1 MFGGLSDSQRT
12 ILGLAALSDTFGSL
26 AGRPGNAM
34 QQFAPIARDMGW
46 NDFLNSQLSQP
57 GGAPTMAALGG
68 ATAPTAPAAPVGPAA
83 TAPAMQPAEPPRSP
97 TGVRLEEGG
106 DFSPAAIGRALDRVQ
121 RVESGGNPRAVNA
134 QGFAGLF
141 QIGAPLALDAGVYQ
155 PAPGEIQ
162 NGRWN
167 GQWGGT
173 FNIPGF
179 NDVRTLDDFLNNPE
193 AQRRAAELAMSLNA
207 GRLYGLRDMIGQEVN
222 GVRITPEALLQ
233 GAWLGG
239 PRGVERF
246 VRAGQD
252 RTDANGTPV
261 SRWMRLGEDEPQ
273 QARAVAGG
281 TAASGANAALT
292 APQQAIIGTPQPA
305 PAQPAQAPQGPG
317 QNIRPRGLQMTPELV
332 EMLRRMGPEAGAMFL
347 AQQQVRAMQGGVR
360 VLSDDEARTILG
372 DGRYDPENVYQLTAE
387 GGISVVP
394 GTRNVSSTNRQI
406 EGELRS
412 QFLQLQPV
420 RDFMALQPAIR
431 EIEQAATRENPT
443 RINDINL
450 VFAYAKML
458 DPASVVREGEQIM
471 ITRSG
476 GPIEALRGMING
488 LNGGATIAPE
498 TRASILT
505 EARSRFNS
513 AREAFELFAEEYRGL
528 ATDYGVNPDRVVRPL
543 RGAEPPQRAVP
554 GQAGILPRA
563 APQQPITPADQM
575 LAVSNLRERVRS
587 GSVTREQAI
596 AAARSLGVPNP
607 ESMF

>member
-1 MFGGLSDSQRT
+1 MFGGLSDSQRS
-12 ILGLAALSDTFGSL
+12 ILGLAALSDAFGSL

-34 QQFAPIARDMGW
+34 QQFAPVARDAGW
-46 NDFLNSQLSQP
+46 NDFLNSQLPQ
-57 GGAPTMAALGG
+57 GGAPAAPALGG
-68 ATAPTAPAAPVGPAA
+68 ATAPTAPAAPVGPGA
-83 TAPAMQPAEPPRSP
+83 TAPVMQPAEPPRSP

-106 DFSPAAIGRALDRVQ
+106 DFSPAAMGRALDRLQ
-121 RVESGGNPRAVNA
+121 RVESSGNSRAVNA

-155 PAPGEIQ
+155 PAAGEIQ

-173 FNIPGF
+173 FNIPGYSE
-179 NDVRTLDDFLNNPE
+179 VRTLDDFLNNPE
-193 AQRRAAELAMSLNA
+193 AQRRAAELAMSVNA
-207 GRLYGLRDMIGQEVN
+207 GRLYGLRDMIGQEVD

-246 VRAGQD
+246 VRGGQD

-261 SRWMRLGEDEPQ
+261 SRWMRLGEDEPP

-281 TAASGANAALT
+281 PATSTTSAALT

-305 PAQPAQAPQGPG
+305 PAQPGQAPQAPG
-317 QNIRPRGLQMTPELV
+317 QNLRPRGFQMTPELV

-347 AQQQVRAMQGGVR
+347 AQQQARALQGGVR

-372 DGRYDPENVYQLTAE
+372 DGRYDPENVYQLTPE

-394 GTRNVSSTNRQI
+394 GTRNVSSTNRQV
-406 EGELRS
+406 EGDLRS

-420 RDFMALQPAIR
+420 RDFMALQAPIR
-431 EIEQAATRENPT
+431 EIEAAATRENPT
-443 RINDINL
+443 RVNDINL

-458 DPASVVREGEQIM
+458 DPTSVVRDSEQIM
-471 ITRSG
+471 IVRSG
-476 GPIEALRGMING
+476 GPIEAIRGLING
-488 LNGGATIAPE
+488 INGGAQISPD
-498 TRASILT
+498 TRSSILT
-505 EARSRFNS
+505 EARSRFAS
-513 AREAFELFAEEYRGL
+513 ARESFELFAEEYRGL

-543 RGAEPPQRAVP
+543 RNAEPQQRTVP
-554 GQAGILPRA
+554 GQPGIINRP
-563 APQQPITPADQM
+563 APQQQVTPADQM
-575 LAVSNLRERVRS
+575 LAVSNLRDRVRS

>member
-12 ILGLAALSDTFGSL
+12 ILGLAALSDTFGTL
-26 AGRPGNAM
+26 AGRPSNAM
-34 QQFAPIARDMGW
+34 QQFAPIARDAGW
-46 NDFLNSQLSQP
+46 NDFLNSQLQP
-57 GGAPTMAALGG
+57 GGAPAMAALGG
-68 ATAPTAPAAPVGPAA
+68 ATAPTAPVGPGA
-83 TAPAMQPAEPPRSP
+83 TAPAMQQAEPPRSP
-97 TGVRLEEGG
+97 SGRLLEEGG
-106 DFSPAAIGRALDRVQ
+106 DFSPAAIGRALDRLQ
-121 RVESGGNPRAVNA
+121 RAESSGNPRAVNA

-141 QIGAPLALDAGVYQ
+141 QLGAPLALDAGVYQ
-155 PAPGEIQ
+155 PAQGEIQ

-179 NDVRTLDDFLNNPE
+179 SDVRTLDDFLNNPE

-207 GRLYGLRDMIGQEVN
+207 GRLSGLRDAIGQEVD

-246 VRAGQD
+246 VRGGQD

-273 QARAVAGG
+273 ARAVASGP
-281 TAASGANAALT
+281 AASNANAALT
-292 APQQAIIGTPQPA
+292 APQQAIVGTPQPA
-305 PAQPAQAPQGPG
+305 PAQPGQTPQAPG
-317 QNIRPRGLQMTPELV
+317 QPLRPRGLQMTPELV

-347 AQQQVRAMQGGVR
+347 AQQQARALQGGVR

-394 GTRNVSSTNRQI
+394 GTRNVSSTNRQV

-505 EARSRFNS
+505 EARSRFSS
-513 AREAFELFAEEYRGL
+513 ARDAFELFAEEYRGL

-543 RGAEPPQRAVP
+543 RNAEPQQRTVP
-554 GQAGILPRA
+554 GQPGIINRP
-563 APQQPITPADQM
+563 APQQQVTPADQM
-575 LAVSNLRERVRS
+575 LAVTNLRERVRS

>member
-12 ILGLAALSDTFGSL
+12 ILGLAALSDAFGSM

-34 QQFAPIARDMGW
+34 QQFAPVARDAGW
-46 NDFLNSQLSQP
+46 NDFLNSQLPQP
-57 GGAPTMAALGG
+57 GGAPAMPAPSGAAAPAALPAPVGPG
-68 ATAPTAPAAPVGPAA
+68 ATAPAV
-83 TAPAMQPAEPPRSP
+83 QPAEPPRSP
-97 TGVRLEEGG
+97 AGTLLEEGG
-106 DFSPAAIGRALDRVQ
+106 DFSPAAIGRALDRLE
-121 RVESGGNPRAVNA
+121 RAESSRNPRAVNA
-134 QGFAGLF
+134 QGFAGLY

-173 FNIPGF
+173 FNIPGHS
-179 NDVRTLDDFLNNPE
+179 DVRTLEDFLNNPA
-193 AQRRAAELAMSLNA
+193 AQRRAAELGMSLNA
-207 GRLYGLRDMIGQEVN
+207 GRLTGMGLPGLIGQEVD

-239 PRGVERF
+239 PGGVERF
-246 VRAGQD
+246 VRGGQD
-252 RTDANGTPV
+252 RADANGTPV
-261 SRWMRLGEDEPQ
+261 SRWMRLGQDEPE
-273 QARAVAGG
+273 ARAVAGG
-281 TAASGANAALT
+281 PAASNANAALLT
-292 APQQAIIGTPQPA
+292 PQQQAIAGTPQPA
-305 PAQPAQAPQGPG
+305 PAPQAPQAQAPG
-317 QNIRPRGLQMTPELV
+317 QQIRPRGFQMTPELV

-347 AQQQVRAMQGGVR
+347 AQQQARAAQGPVI
-360 VLSDDEARTILG
+360 LSDAEAQALLG
-372 DGRYDPENVYQLTAE
+372 PRFDPENAYQITSE
-387 GGISVVP
+387 GIRTVP
-394 GTRNVSSTNRQI
+394 GTLETRSRNRQI
-406 EGELRS
+406 ESDLRS
-412 QFLQLQPV
+412 EFRQLQPV
-420 RDFMALQPAIR
+420 RDFMALTPAIR
-431 EIEQAATRENPT
+431 EIEAAATRENPT

-498 TRASILT
+498 TRSSILT
-505 EARSRFNS
+505 EARSRFAS
-513 AREAFELFAEEYRGL
+513 ARDAFELFANEYREL
-528 ATDYGVNPDRVVRPL
+528 ATDMGVDPNRVVRPL

-554 GQAGILPRA
+554 GQPGILPRP
-563 APQQPITPADQM
+563 APEQPISAADQM
-575 LAVSNLRERVRS
+575 LAVSNLRERVNS

>member
-83 TAPAMQPAEPPRSP
+83 TAPAMQPAEPPRSA

-179 NDVRTLDDFLNNPE
+179 SDVRTLDDFLNNPE

-207 GRLYGLRDMIGQEVN
+207 GRLTGLRDMIGQEVD

-281 TAASGANAALT
+281 TAASGTNAALT

-305 PAQPAQAPQGPG
+305 QPAQAPQAPG

-394 GTRNVSSTNRQI
+394 GTRNVSSTNRQV

-412 QFLQLQPV
+412 QFLALQPV

-505 EARSRFNS
+505 EARSRFSS

-528 ATDYGVNPDRVVRPL
+528 ASDYGVNPDRVVRPL

-575 LAVSNLRERVRS
+575 LAVTNLRERVRS

-596 AAARSLGVPNP
+596 AAARSLGVPNA

>member
-12 ILGLAALSDTFGSL
+12 ILGLAALSDAFGSL
-26 AGRPGNAM
+26 AGRPGNAV
-34 QQFAPIARDMGW
+34 QQFAPIARDAGW
-46 NDFLNSQLSQP
+46 NDFLNSQLRPP
-57 GGAPTMAALGG
+57 GGAPATAALGG
-68 ATAPTAPAAPVGPAA
+68 STAPTAPAAPVGPGA

-97 TGVRLEEGG
+97 TGTLLEEGG

-155 PAPGEIQ
+155 PSPGEIQ

-173 FNIPGF
+173 FNIPGYS
-179 NDVRTLDDFLNNPE
+179 DVRTLDDFLNNPE

-207 GRLYGLRDMIGQEVN
+207 GRLTGLRDMIGQEVD

-281 TAASGANAALT
+281 TAASGTNAALT

-305 PAQPAQAPQGPG
+305 PAQPAQAPQAPG
-317 QNIRPRGLQMTPELV
+317 QPIRPRGLQMTPELV
-332 EMLRRMGPEAGAMFL
+332 EMLRRMGPETGAMFL
-347 AQQQVRAMQGGVR
+347 AQQQARAMQGPVI
-360 VLSDDEARTILG
+360 LTDAEAQALLG
-372 DGRYDPENVYQLTAE
+372 PRFDPENAYQITSE
-387 GGISVVP
+387 GIRTVP
-394 GTRNVSSTNRQI
+394 GTLEARSRNRQI
-406 EGELRS
+406 ESDLRS
-412 QFLQLQPV
+412 EFRQLQPV
-420 RDFMALQPAIR
+420 RDFMALTPAIR
-431 EIEQAATRENPT
+431 EIEAAATRENPT

-498 TRASILT
+498 TRSSILT
-505 EARSRFNS
+505 EARSRFAS
-513 AREAFELFAEEYRGL
+513 ARDAFELFANEYREL
-528 ATDYGVNPDRVVRPL
+528 ATDMGVDPNRVVRPL

-554 GQAGILPRA
+554 GQPGILPRP
-563 APQQPITPADQM
+563 APEQPISAADQM
-575 LAVSNLRERVRS
+575 LAVSNLRERVNS
-587 GSVTREQAI
+587 NSVTREQAI

>member
-12 ILGLAALSDTFGSL
+12 ILGLAALSDAFGSL

-34 QQFAPIARDMGW
+34 QQFAPVARDAGW
-46 NDFLNSQLSQP
+46 NDFLNSQLQQ

-68 ATAPTAPAAPVGPAA
+68 ASAPTAPTAPAAPVGPVA

-97 TGVRLEEGG
+97 TGVLLEEGG
-106 DFSPAAIGRALDRVQ
+106 DFSPAAMGRALDRLQ
-121 RVESGGNPRAVNA
+121 RVESSGNPRAVNA

-173 FNIPGF
+173 FNIPGYS
-179 NDVRTLDDFLNNPE
+179 DVRTLDDFLNNPE

-207 GRLYGLRDMIGQEVN
+207 GRLTGLRDMIGQEVD

-246 VRAGQD
+246 VRGGQD
-252 RTDANGTPV
+252 RADANGTPV
-261 SRWMRLGEDEPQ
+261 SRWMRLGQDDPE
-273 QARAVAGG
+273 ARAVAGG
-281 TAASGANAALT
+281 TAASSTNAALT
-292 APQQAIIGTPQPA
+292 APQQAIVGTPQPA
-305 PAQPAQAPQGPG
+305 PAQPGQTPQAPG
-317 QNIRPRGLQMTPELV
+317 QPLRPRGFQMTPEMV
-332 EMLRRMGPEAGAMFL
+332 AMLRRMGPEAGAMFL
-347 AQQQVRAMQGGVR
+347 AQQQARAAQGPV
-360 VLSDDEARTILG
+360 VLSDAEAQALLG
-372 DGRYDPENVYQLTAE
+372 PRYDPENAYQITSE
-387 GGISVVP
+387 GIRTVP
-394 GTRNVSSTNRQI
+394 GTLETRSRNRQI
-406 EGELRS
+406 ESDLRS
-412 QFLQLQPV
+412 EFRQLQPV
-420 RDFMALQPAIR
+420 RDFMALTPAIR
-431 EIEQAATRENPT
+431 EIEAAATRENPT

-505 EARSRFNS
+505 EARSRFAS
-513 AREAFELFAEEYRGL
+513 AREAFELFADEYRGL
-528 ATDYGVNPDRVVRPL
+528 ATDMGVDPNRVVRPL

-554 GQAGILPRA
+554 GQPGILPRA
-563 APQQPITPADQM
+563 APQQQITAADQM
-575 LAVSNLRERVRS
+575 LAVTNLRGRVNS
-587 GSVTREQAI
+587 GEVTREQAI

>member
-12 ILGLAALSDTFGSL
+12 ILGLAALSDAFGSL

-34 QQFAPIARDMGW
+34 QQFAPIARDAGW
-46 NDFLNSQLSQP
+46 NDFLNSQLQP

-68 ATAPTAPAAPVGPAA
+68 ATAPTAPAAPVGPGA
-83 TAPAMQPAEPPRSP
+83 TAPAMRPAEPPRSP
-97 TGVRLEEGG
+97 TGTLLEEGG

-173 FNIPGF
+173 FNIPGYS
-179 NDVRTLDDFLNNPE
+179 DVRTLDDFLNNPE

-207 GRLYGLRDMIGQEVN
+207 GRLTGLRDMIGQEVD

-281 TAASGANAALT
+281 TAASGTNAALT
-292 APQQAIIGTPQPA
+292 APQQAIVGTPQPA
-305 PAQPAQAPQGPG
+305 PAQPAQAPQAPG
-317 QNIRPRGLQMTPELV
+317 QPLRPRGFQMTPEMV
-332 EMLRRMGPEAGAMFL
+332 AMLRRMGPEAGAMFL
-347 AQQQVRAMQGGVR
+347 AQQQARAAQGPV
-360 VLSDDEARTILG
+360 VLSDAEAQALLG
-372 DGRYDPENVYQLTAE
+372 PRYDPENAYQITSE
-387 GGISVVP
+387 GIRTVP
-394 GTRNVSSTNRQI
+394 GTLETRSRNRQI
-406 EGELRS
+406 ESDLRS
-412 QFLQLQPV
+412 EFRQLQPV
-420 RDFMALQPAIR
+420 RDFMALTPAIR
-431 EIEQAATRENPT
+431 EIEAAATRENPT

-505 EARSRFNS
+505 EARSRFAS
-513 AREAFELFAEEYRGL
+513 AREAFELFADEYREL
-528 ATDYGVNPDRVVRPL
+528 ATDMGVDPNRVVRPL

-554 GQAGILPRA
+554 GQPGILPRA
-563 APQQPITPADQM
+563 APQQQITAADQM
-575 LAVSNLRERVRS
+575 LAVTNLRGRVNS
-587 GSVTREQAI
+587 GEVTREQAI

>member
-12 ILGLAALSDTFGSL
+12 ILGLAALSDAFGSL

-34 QQFAPIARDMGW
+34 QQFAPIARDAGW
-46 NDFLNSQLSQP
+46 NDFLNSQLQP

-68 ATAPTAPAAPVGPAA
+68 ATAPTAPAAPVGPGA

-121 RVESGGNPRAVNA
+121 RVESGGNPRAVNS

-173 FNIPGF
+173 FNIPGYS
-179 NDVRTLDDFLNNPE
+179 DVRTLDDFLNNPE

-207 GRLYGLRDMIGQEVN
+207 GRLTGLRDMIGQEVD

-292 APQQAIIGTPQPA
+292 APQQAIVGTPQPA
-305 PAQPAQAPQGPG
+305 PAQPAQSPQALG
-317 QNIRPRGLQMTPELV
+317 QPIRPRGLQMTPEMV
-332 EMLRRMGPEAGAMFL
+332 AMLRRMGPEAGAMFL
-347 AQQQVRAMQGGVR
+347 AQQQARAMQGPVI
-360 VLSDDEARTILG
+360 LSDAEAQALLG
-372 DGRYDPENVYQLTAE
+372 SRFDPENVYQITSE
-387 GGISVVP
+387 GIRTVP
-394 GTRNVSSTNRQI
+394 GTLETRSRNRQI

-412 QFLQLQPV
+412 EFRQLQPV
-420 RDFMALQPAIR
+420 RDFVALTPAIR
-431 EIEQAATRENPT
+431 EIEAAATRENPT
-443 RINDINL
+443 RVNDINL
-450 VFAYAKML
+450 VFAFAKML

-476 GPIEALRGMING
+476 GPIEALRGTING
-488 LNGGATIAPE
+488 LNGGTTLGVE
-498 TRASILT
+498 TRQAILA
-505 EARSRFNS
+505 EARSRFQS
-513 AREAFELFAEEYRGL
+513 AREAYEVFADEYRAL
-528 ATDYGVNPDRVVRPL
+528 AIDMGVDPSRVVRPL
-543 RGAEPPQRAVP
+543 TRAEPPQRTVP
-554 GQAGILPRA
+554 PQAGILGGSA
-563 APQQPITPADQM
+563 QQPQVTPADQM